1 MEMTNFETM
10 KSEVTDKFIALLE
23 KEDAEV
29 VDAKKQYDECIE
41 LLKCKVGNRL
51 PFIHEFDKAMRDM
64 LGVELVYSFSLG
76 IKANRAIFED
86 PIANDFLKSDFEV
99 YLRESTAHKLPDYL
113 EKAHQIDAFYSQ
125 LSEEELDTTKPID
138 EYKSFLQTYGPKM
151 AHYYGFLYANMV
163 LPLVEPGYHVNRS
176 FTNNYRIMLKDY
188 LQIDLPTIYPESE
201 TDNA

>member
-1 MEMTNFETM
+1 MTNFETM

-23 KEDAEV
+23 KEDAEFV
-29 VDAKKQYDECIE
+29 NVKKQYDECIE
-41 LLKCKVGNRL
+41 LLKFKVGDRL

-64 LGVELVYSFSLG
+64 FGVELVYSFSLG

-99 YLRESTAHKLPDYL
+99 YLRESTAHKLLDYI

-125 LSEEELDTTKPID
+125 LSEEEIDTTKPID

-151 AHYYGFLYANMV
+151 AHYYGFLYANMI

-188 LQIDLPTIYPESE
+188 LQIDLPAIYPESE
-201 TDNA
+201 SDND